1 MEQTLSTTEVAKCLD
16 VTENTVYRYIKEK
29 KLHPINEH
37 SYRIHTTYLFK
48 LEEVERLRKE
58 LEKPGLTIRQAAQK
72 LGVSYSTIK
81 RNVDDGQLPAIQ
93 KRIGSRVISYIK
105 EEHLEG
111 FTTRYNRKQNDFYHK
126 GLGYGLFQSF
136 FNPISKETARI
147 MSIEGKGEVLTDTRQ
162 FHLLALEQKGF
173 TPLYEMKSEKY
184 VTHKG
189 YVKFQFPKANFI
201 HALGYKII
209 DKLYEKLGIQNMN
222 LEIDEDTIKLTI
234 KPVHLQLDD
243 DELEFVRKYLI
254 EGQVKKNQKNDCFIT
269 SKFEPLLIHLPS
281 HLKEQLKYKTE
292 QEKMT
297 MEEALTKL
305 VESYVSEGSLVDR
318 K

>member
-29 KLHPINEH
+29 KLQPINEH
-37 SYRIHTTYLFK
+37 FYRIHTTYLFK

-58 LEKPGLTIRQAAQK
+58 LEKPGLTIKQAAQK

-81 RNVDDGQLPAIQ
+81 RSVDDGQLPAIQ
-93 KRIGSRVISYIK
+93 KRIGSRVISFI
-105 EEHLEG
+105 
-111 FTTRYNRKQNDFYHK
+111 K

-136 FNPISKETARI
+136 FNPASKETARI

-162 FHLLALEQKGF
+162 FHLLALEKKGF
-173 TPLYEMKSEKY
+173 TPLYELKSEKY

-209 DKLYEKLGIQNMN
+209 DKLYDKLGIQNMN
-222 LEIDEDTIKLTI
+222 LEIDEGTIKLTI

-243 DELEFVRKYLI
+243 NEIEFVRKYLI
-254 EGQVKKNQKNDCFIT
+254 EGQVKKNQKGDCFIT
-269 SKFEPLLIHLPS
+269 SNFEPLLIHLPS
-281 HLKEQLKYKTE
+281 HLKEELKYKTE

-305 VESYVSEGSLVDR
+305 VEWYVSEGSMFDG